1 MLEKHLSSRHPR
13 TQVGWSNKLGMRP
26 YPMYGWLLLVLNYS
40 WHRLKFFSIKG
51 FPTSVNHQLTIGWE
65 SIDVNKY
72 AFAKPHFELS
82 NSGTFSDSLCNFASH
97 ETAMH
102 QPIWSPKTP
111 KNLGWWMT
119 PQDAEHGE
127 GVQYLGGHGLIGQEH
142 QLLLEVRSWR
152 PWCKQ
157 NKTWQVKS

>member
-1 MLEKHLSSRHPR
+1 MLVSPKLLTWMLEKHLTSRHPR

-26 YPMYGWLLLVLNYS
+26 YPMYGWLLLVLTILGIVWS
-40 WHRLKFFSIKG
+40 FFQSRGSLQVLTTNIDY
-51 FPTSVNHQLTIGWE
+51 QLTIGWE

-97 ETAMH
+97 VQTTAMH

-142 QLLLEVRSWR
+142 QLL
-152 PWCKQ
+152 
-157 NKTWQVKS
+157 